1 MSQAN
6 VQIDYAKSLDA
17 PANTFIV
24 TVFRDDGSE
33 EVIVLPS
40 VIGAMGDYGGQNPHR
55 PPPHERPFMLL
66 NEETFSQV
74 MQAIGPYLSLTFQD
88 MDRVE
93 LAFQR
98 MEDFEPDGLVEQVPQ
113 LRGLRDLRHLFAELL
128 TKLDGNFRLYD
139 LMAELLNEEPALLDK
154 VYEELAQGLPPTQE
168 EDDPADPQDTTHDQ
182 EATHA

>member
-1 MSQAN
+1 
-6 VQIDYAKSLDA
+6 
-17 PANTFIV
+17 
-24 TVFRDDGSE
+24 
-33 EVIVLPS
+33 
-40 VIGAMGDYGGQNPHR
+40 
-55 PPPHERPFMLL
+55 
-66 NEETFSQV
+66 
-74 MQAIGPYLSLTFQD
+74 

-113 LRGLRDLRHLFAELL
+113 LRGLRDLRHLFVELL